1 MVNKQVIQ
9 EKFKENLIEF
19 FSELVIQFPK
29 EADLIVLRMVL
40 NELSA
45 ELLINRF
52 IKDILHLK
60 DKVTNRDSTFFLE
73 NKLLYLDANLDE
85 NKTNHFKQI
94 WQQDIDDEDRDCIW
108 EWFDL
113 LITISEEYQRVD

>member
-1 MVNKQVIQ
+1 MLNKQVIQ

-85 NKTNHFKQI
+85 NKTNHFKKI

>member
-1 MVNKQVIQ
+1 MLNKQVIQ

-29 EADLIVLRMVL
+29 EADLIVLRLVL

-85 NKTNHFKQI
+85 NKTNHFKKI
-94 WQQDIDDEDRDCIW
+94 WQFYFIDDEDRDS
-108 EWFDL
+108 F
-113 LITISEEYQRVD
+113 